1 MARVDSSHPG
11 GCKDMTS
18 VAEIKIIGLPIIRF
32 AALQKRSK
40 QVKPLPCPCKNSP
53 LELVLPFLL
62 NSHEWPVTGSQLLK
76 VSFSDMWTSMIQ
88 IPHDQQRLLDL

>member
-18 VAEIKIIGLPIIRF
+18 EPEIKIMGLSIIQL
-32 AALQKRSK
+32 AALKKRSK
-40 QVKPLPCPCKNSP
+40 QFKPLPCPCKNSP

-76 VSFSDMWTSMIQ
+76 VSFSDMWTSMIH
-88 IPHDQQRLLDL
+88 IPHDQGRLLDL